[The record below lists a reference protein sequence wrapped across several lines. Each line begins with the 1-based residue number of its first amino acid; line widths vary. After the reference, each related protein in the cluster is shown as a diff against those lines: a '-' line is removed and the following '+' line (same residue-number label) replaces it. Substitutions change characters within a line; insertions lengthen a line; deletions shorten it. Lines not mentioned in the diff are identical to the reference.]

1 MAERLLL
8 FPQRP
13 RSNTPS
19 ATPSEVATVPVGF
32 SVVVG
37 VTKTGPAVIVVGRVV
52 GELSEDRLLI
62 EDKLVEVRLLLVA
75 CELLVVV
82 VVLGKD
88 DPFIEFDGPVSISV
102 PSA

>member
-8 FPQRP
+8 FPERP

-19 ATPSEVATVPVGF
+19 ATPSKVATVPVGF

-37 VTKTGPAVIVVGRVV
+37 VTKTGPAVIVVGGVV
-52 GELSEDRLLI
+52 DELSEDALLV
-62 EDKLVEVRLLLVA
+62 EDKLVKVRLLLVV

-82 VVLGKD
+82 VVLERD
-88 DPFIEFDGPVSISV
+88 DPFTEFDGPVSISV